1 MGTNNRL
8 MRNPGLSMDKL
19 TLANGMPAVILNGE
33 VYYIKLLV
41 KGGFYIE
48 SANNREKREWVY
60 IRN

>member
-8 MRNPGLSMDKL
+8 SSGLSLDKL
-19 TLANGMPAVILNGE
+19 TIVNGIPAVILSDE
-33 VYYIKLLV
+33 VYYIKLSV

-48 SANNREKREWVY
+48 SINNRDKREWVY